1 MKSSIKNL
9 SSKSDQIRK
18 KLRIWSHLMKKSLIQ
33 NFIFCTVLQLVYENL
48 FHRGVIKYVAKT
60 NNTMPKAN
68 YKCSRTMC
76 EMFLPVN
83 RKLTE
88 S

>member
-1 MKSSIKNL
+1 MKSSIKNF

-18 KLRIWSHLMKKSLIQ
+18 KLRIWSHLMKKSLMQ
-33 NFIFCTVLQLVYENL
+33 TFIFCTVLQLVYENL

>member
-1 MKSSIKNL
+1 MRSSIKNF

-18 KLRIWSHLMKKSLIQ
+18 KLRIWSHLMKKSLMQ
-33 NFIFCTVLQLVYENL
+33 NFIFCAVLQLVYENL

-60 NNTMPKAN
+60 NNAMPKAN
-68 YKCSRTMC
+68 YKCSRTMY
-76 EMFLPVN
+76 EIFLPVN